1 MADNNVYYRA
11 WSETGWRPWRRL
23 MTDIEYDTLFQ
34 SVSSGKALVANATT
48 YMGVQTSTTA
58 EFATIAAIPTGI
70 PYSTGTYTT
79 ISNTMSF

>member
-1 MADNNVYYRA
+1 
-11 WSETGWRPWRRL
+11 